1 MCHWL
6 LCLAADVFHTSPQDL
21 REKNWK
27 AMEALASAE
36 RASEE
41 KLHALT
47 QAKVRVQSSDS
58 LASQDSLT
66 PV

>member
-1 MCHWL
+1 
-6 LCLAADVFHTSPQDL
+6 
-21 REKNWK
+21 
-27 AMEALASAE
+27 MEALASAE

-41 KLHALT
+41 KLQALT
-47 QAKVRVQSSDS
+47 RAKVRVQASDS